1 MSEPNRILLIEDNP
15 GDALL
20 VQLMLEEA
28 GDPEFR
34 LTHVGRIADALEPVK
49 SGSIDC
55 ALVDLSLPDAD
66 GLEGVERLREF
77 APEVPMIVLTGRDD
91 LDLAIAA
98 MQNGAQDYLIKGK
111 VDSGLLMRAVR
122 YAVERKRAE
131 VALAFQALHDQ
142 LTGLPNR
149 ALFIDRLNQALAS
162 RGRRQTTVAVLFLDL
177 DRLKVVNDSLG
188 HGAGDQVIVEVA
200 RRVAAV
206 LRPGDTVA
214 RFGGDEFLVLCQDLS
229 GPDECISIAKRLFET
244 VREPIDVAGAQ
255 IVLTASLGIAV
266 AGEPYETGDAL
277 IRSADAAMYRA
288 KEAGGDRW
296 RVFDQEIH
304 HRAVTR
310 LETEVA
316 LRHALDV
323 PEFTVLYQPIIRA
336 ADGTLAGYEALVR
349 WWHPSQG
356 LVLPAAFIPLAEETG
371 LIERIG
377 AWVLTEACY
386 DAGRWPAH
394 FDSLRDPFL
403 SVNVSP
409 RQLTCPSL
417 VATVEA
423 ALERSGWPAAALW
436 LEITEGAI
444 MADLGASVRS
454 LHALHDLGVKIA
466 VDDFGTGYTSL
477 SNLKR
482 FPVDVIKIDR
492 SFVVGL
498 GPDRGDTAITT
509 AVIQLAHTLGIAATA
524 EGVETEDQYSLLQQ
538 LGCDYLQGYFVGRPA
553 STAVAQATAVAG
565 SQ

>member
-28 GDPEFR
+28 GDPVFV
-34 LTHVGRIADALEPVK
+34 LTHVGRIGDALEPVK

-66 GLEGVERLREF
+66 GLEGVERLREL

-98 MQNGAQDYLIKGK
+98 LQSGAQDYLIKGK

-162 RGRRQTTVAVLFLDL
+162 RGRRKTTVAVLFLDL

-188 HGAGDQVIVEVA
+188 HSAGDEVIIEVA
-200 RRVAAV
+200 RRVAGV

-229 GPDECISIAKRLFET
+229 GPDECIFIAKRLFEA
-244 VREPIDVAGAQ
+244 VREPMDVAGAQ

-296 RVFDQEIH
+296 RVFDEEIH
-304 HRAVTR
+304 HRAVER

-323 PEFTVLYQPIIRA
+323 PEFTVLYQPILRTS
-336 ADGTLAGYEALVR
+336 DGSLAGYEALVR
-349 WWHPSQG
+349 WWHPNLG
-356 LVLPAAFIPLAEETG
+356 LVLPGVFIPLAEETG

-403 SVNVSP
+403 SVNVST
-409 RQLTCPSL
+409 RQLTSPSL
-417 VATVEA
+417 VTTVEA
-423 ALERSGWPAAALW
+423 ALERSGWPASALW
-436 LEITEGAI
+436 LEITESAL
-444 MADLGASVRS
+444 MVDVEASVRS

-509 AVIQLAHTLGIAATA
+509 ALIQLAHTLGLRS
-524 EGVETEDQYSLLQQ
+524 EERR
-538 LGCDYLQGYFVGRPA
+538 VGEE
-553 STAVAQATAVAG
+553 
-565 SQ
+565 